1 MKTRIDMIKTNVNIF
16 LIFSLCLLAFT
27 ACRHGED
34 LPVPPPEVETVQLII
49 SVPNAAAGSRAIGD
63 PGTAVDEGADWDRL
77 AVILA
82 YTADSQVTLPG
93 GSRVQVTILPKAYF
107 ETLPFYNKTQF
118 RLLSIDAQPG
128 KVYIYGVTYSVGEKN
143 AKVLNNPEQAI
154 KNCKTKSAVEALT
167 ISNDYASTG
176 ENTIDY
182 AKFVSVATGYYKD
195 DNGNIGTFE
204 IKEGGTGQVGGTI
217 PTMTLTRLAAKI
229 DIQWDA
235 ADAYEAG
242 YTDVKVT
249 GFTYYNDKYNTTVTD
264 DNAGSGRL
272 FPALNSSS
280 NKIAGKKTFYNTSE
294 ISQRNGREYHYTF
307 PDGVSVP
314 SVKFNITAEKE
325 GNEITGDGY
334 TLNFQE
340 ALKQATWYKVNA
352 TIKGITGSG
361 TITLGDNSGTSVGG

>member
-27 ACRHGED
+27 ACRQGED
-34 LPVPPPEVETVQLII
+34 LPVPSPEVETVQLII

-63 PGTAVDEGADWDRL
+63 PGTAVDEGADWDQL

-82 YTADSQVTLPG
+82 YTEDSQVTLPG
-93 GSRVQVTILPKAYF
+93 GSKVQVTTISKDDF
-107 ETLPFYNKTQF
+107 EKLPFYGNTSY
-118 RLLSIDAQPG
+118 RLLSIDAQLG
-128 KVYIYGVTYSVGEKN
+128 KVYIYGVTYSVGEEPG
-143 AKVLNNPEQAI
+143 KVLNNPDDDI
-154 KNCKTKSAVEALT
+154 KACKTRSEVEALT

-176 ENTIDY
+176 TNIDY
-182 AKFVSVATGYYKD
+182 AKFVSVATGYYQGED
-195 DNGNIGTFE
+195 HQPAEFTIQ
-204 IKEGGTGQVGGTI
+204 EGGTGQVGTI

-249 GFTYYNDKYNTTVTD
+249 EFTFYNDKVNTTVTD
-264 DNAGSGRL
+264 SGKGYL

-280 NKIAGKKTFYNTSE
+280 TGIAGKKTFYNTSE
-294 ISQRNGREYHYTF
+294 ISQRNGRVYHYTF

-314 SVKFNITAEKE
+314 SVKFNITAKKE
-325 GNEITGDGY
+325 NTNISDDGY
-334 TLNFQE
+334 TLNFTSP
-340 ALKQATWYKVNA
+340 LNQAAWYKVNA

-361 TITLGDNSGTSVGG
+361 DISVGKDGTSFGG

>member
-1 MKTRIDMIKTNVNIF
+1 MKPITKTYLLLF
-16 LIFSLCLLAFT
+16 TCLFLLA
-27 ACRHGED
+27 ACQKEED
-34 LPVPPPEVETVQLII
+34 VPAPYTETVQLII
-49 SVPNAAAGSRAIGD
+49 SVPASASTRIGD

-82 YTADSQVTLPG
+82 YTDDSQVTLPG
-93 GSRVQVTILPKAYF
+93 GSKVQVTTISKTEFEDLPDYANNSKF
-107 ETLPFYNKTQF
+107 K
-118 RLLSIDAQPG
+118 LLAIDAQPG
-128 KVYIYGVTYSVGEKN
+128 TVYIYGVTYSYGEDN
-143 AKVLNNPEQAI
+143 NQIYGNPESAI
-154 KNCKTKSAVEALT
+154 KACKKNDDVQALT
-167 ISNDYASTG
+167 ISNDYASTSQ
-176 ENTIDY
+176 N
-182 AKFVSVATGYYKD
+182 AASKFVSVATGYYKTTVS
-195 DNGNIGTFE
+195 GNQPAEFTIQ
-204 IKEGGTGQVGGTI
+204 EGGTGQVGGTI

-235 ADAYEAG
+235 ADAYDKG

-249 GFTYYNDKYNTTVTD
+249 GFTYYNDKDNTTVTD

-280 NKIAGKKTFYNTSE
+280 NKIAGNKTFYNTSE

-314 SVKFNITAEKE
+314 SVKFNITAN
-325 GNEITGDGY
+325 NESDSKNY

-352 TIKGITGSG
+352 TIKGITGSD
-361 TITLGDNSGTSVGG
+361 TITFGDNSGTSVGGG